1 MLIITATM
9 LSSTQ
14 IFLFLQKSHTFLT
27 ISKVNLCCVT
37 WFLIAAKIVVLLI
50 SNSTEVLFRFLQYVL
65 GQKYV
70 ARVPSSLT

>member
-1 MLIITATM
+1 M
-9 LSSTQ
+9 LSLDLIYDASTQ
-14 IFLFLQKSHTFLT
+14 IFLFLQKSQTFLT
-27 ISKVNLCCVT
+27 ISKLNLYCVT

-50 SNSTEVLFRFLQYVL
+50 LNSTEVLFRFLQYDL